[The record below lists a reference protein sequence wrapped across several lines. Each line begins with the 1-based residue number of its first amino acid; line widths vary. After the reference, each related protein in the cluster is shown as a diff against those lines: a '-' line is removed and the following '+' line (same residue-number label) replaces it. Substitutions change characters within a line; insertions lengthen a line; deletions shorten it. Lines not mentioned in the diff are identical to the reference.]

1 MTAFLNFHVFAA
13 ARGEG
18 LHPKLRLLFQRAAMS
33 PASEVAMRHDGFVQS
48 GPDPASEIVPE
59 RVNASVFPRAWRG
72 ASHQIDQTILE
83 RKG

>member
-1 MTAFLNFHVFAA
+1 
-13 ARGEG
+13 
-18 LHPKLRLLFQRAAMS
+18 MS